1 MHSAQISGFMGTYL
15 IDNASSPTCPR
26 IIKLMSTNPKKQR
39 EHTLLTAKNPY
50 EGFEMPSIEV
60 GTIKAADGKTYLAP
74 VIDDVVKEINVND
87 GYVLIVP
94 MKGIFD
100 DED

>member
-1 MHSAQISGFMGTYL
+1 MKVILLEDVKALG
-15 IDNASSPTCPR
+15 
-26 IIKLMSTNPKKQR
+26 KKG
-39 EHTLLTAKNPY
+39 EL
-50 EGFEMPSIEV
+50 V
-60 GTIKAADGKTYLAP
+60 
-74 VIDDVVKEINVND
+74 NVND

>member
-1 MHSAQISGFMGTYL
+1 MMFTKSKT
-15 IDNASSPTCPR
+15 PTAR
-26 IIKLMSTNPKKQR
+26 
-39 EHTLLTAKNPY
+39 
-50 EGFEMPSIEV
+50 
-60 GTIKAADGKTYLAP
+60 P

>member
-1 MHSAQISGFMGTYL
+1 MMFTKSKT
-15 IDNASSPTCPR
+15 P
-26 IIKLMSTNPKKQR
+26 
-39 EHTLLTAKNPY
+39 
-50 EGFEMPSIEV
+50 
-60 GTIKAADGKTYLAP
+60 TYLAP

>member
-1 MHSAQISGFMGTYL
+1 MMFTKSK
-15 IDNASSPTCPR
+15 D
-26 IIKLMSTNPKKQR
+26 
-39 EHTLLTAKNPY
+39 
-50 EGFEMPSIEV
+50 
-60 GTIKAADGKTYLAP
+60 ADGKTYLAP

-100 DED
+100 DEDFRQRMRPLMFFLDIAI

>member
-1 MHSAQISGFMGTYL
+1 MSADKSERSGTRLNTPSIFAESTSNQVGFSLCSANSNDALIVSLGEKARVDIDYMSEISGK
-15 IDNASSPTCPR
+15 S
-26 IIKLMSTNPKKQR
+26 
-39 EHTLLTAKNPY
+39 
-50 EGFEMPSIEV
+50 
-60 GTIKAADGKTYLAP
+60 
-74 VIDDVVKEINVND
+74 IDDVVKEINVND